1 MLLCCD
7 SRAQTATALALFG
20 LDEFMTW
27 LGSRTV
33 RTMTPNSDAER
44 ILTGMIDE
52 ALAG

>member
-7 SRAQTATALALFG
+7 SRVQTATALALFG

-27 LGSRTV
+27 LRSRTV
-33 RTMTPNSDAER
+33 RTLTPNTDAAR

>member
-1 MLLCCD
+1 M
-7 SRAQTATALALFG
+7 RTATALALFG

-33 RTMTPNSDAER
+33 RTMTPNTDAER

-52 ALAG
+52 ALAD